1 LDSLITDSYKQQ
13 LIELHG
19 DRYWGGTGR
28 QHAEE
33 ILKVAKEYEC
43 ETALDYGSSNHKDC
57 LKRHFHRKYPGQLL
71 FYEYD
76 PAVESKS
83 GLPQPAD
90 IVVCTDVLEHIEPE
104 LLDNVL
110 THMNSC
116 MEKCGYFVVSTI
128 LAKQVLSDGRNAHLI
143 VEDKEWW
150 KLKLLEHFN
159 VQGMKWTKNE
169 VRATVCKK

>member
-1 LDSLITDSYKQQ
+1 LDLLISNEYKQQ
-13 LIELHG
+13 LIELHE

-28 QHAEE
+28 KHAED
-33 ILKVAKEYEC
+33 ILERAKTYKC
-43 ETALDYGSSNHKDC
+43 STALDYGSSNHKDC
-57 LKRHFHRKYPGQLL
+57 LKRHFHKKYPGELL

-90 IVVCTDVLEHIEPE
+90 MVVCTDVLEHIEPE

-110 THMNSC
+110 QHIRDC
-116 MEKCGYFVVSTI
+116 MLKCGYFVISTI
-128 LAKQVLSDGRNAHLI
+128 EARSILSDGRNAHLI

-150 KLKLLEHFN
+150 KATLGVYFSLEN
-159 VQGMKWTKNE
+159 MQWTRNE
-169 VRATVCKK
+169 VRVTVCKK